1 MKLIQMSDH
10 IYKLNMQTTVG
21 IPIQINTWFIVN
33 DNDVY
38 IIDTGMDDY
47 AELQIT
53 IAKSLGN
60 PKGIFLTHGHLD
72 HINGAKRISE
82 ALKIPIFTHKN
93 ELPYINGE
101 LPYPNKTHTENT
113 GVQYIVKPLETNTN
127 LPFNY
132 YLTPGHAPGHVIYFH
147 NQDKILICGDLF
159 ISDAQHLH
167 IPIKKFTY
175 NMTENIKSGQIIDN
189 LCPKLITT
197 SHGDDLYY
205 SEDIYSIYKF
215 KYEE

>member
-10 IYKLNMQTTVG
+10 IYKLNIQTTVG

-82 ALKIPIFTHKN
+82 ALKIPIFTYKN

-147 NQDKILICGDLF
+147 NQDKILI
-159 ISDAQHLH
+159 
-167 IPIKKFTY
+167 P
-175 NMTENIKSGQIIDN
+175 
-189 LCPKLITT
+189 
-197 SHGDDLYY
+197 
-205 SEDIYSIYKF
+205 
-215 KYEE
+215 

>member
-10 IYKLNMQTTVG
+10 IYKLNIQTTVG

-72 HINGAKRISE
+72 NINGAKRISE
-82 ALKIPIFTHKN
+82 ALKIT
-93 ELPYINGE
+93 
-101 LPYPNKTHTENT
+101 
-113 GVQYIVKPLETNTN
+113 
-127 LPFNY
+127 
-132 YLTPGHAPGHVIYFH
+132 YLYT
-147 NQDKILICGDLF
+147 
-159 ISDAQHLH
+159 
-167 IPIKKFTY
+167 
-175 NMTENIKSGQIIDN
+175 
-189 LCPKLITT
+189 
-197 SHGDDLYY
+197 
-205 SEDIYSIYKF
+205 
-215 KYEE
+215 